1 MAKLPEKLV
10 NIPSASLRQ
19 FVSNASRKPVS
30 ATMVHRVNITL
41 TDEDL
46 EKCEIFQA
54 ESGASR
60 ADIVR
65 AALKALEDMPS
76 SSRLELVSDV
86 RKFSPKA
93 GRPPVKK

>member
-19 FVSNASRKPVS
+19 FVSIMRVENQSRQQWFIELIL
-30 ATMVHRVNITL
+30 HLQN
-41 TDEDL
+41 EDL

-76 SSRLELVSDV
+76 FSRLELVSDV
-86 RKFSPKA
+86 KKFSPKA
-93 GRPPVKK
+93 GRPL